1 MNQFKSQFWWGDYLH
16 LIRPG
21 YWIKNVFVA
30 PGILLAFYFVPGL
43 DLAKQWL
50 SIVLALISACLVA
63 SSNYVINEI
72 LDAPGDAHHPD
83 KKTRPIASGRIGVG
97 GAYVLWLVLAVLGLA
112 LAALVNKG
120 LLASCALL
128 WVMGLTYNV
137 PPVRLKDVPY
147 GDVLSESVNNPIR
160 MAIGWYAMGVSTA
173 PTLSVLL
180 AYWMFGAFLM
190 AIKRYAELRHLGDA
204 AVAGAYRKSF
214 RWYNEE
220 RLLVSILFY
229 AALFGMFSGVFISRY
244 RIELTL
250 AIPFVGLAMA
260 SYFRIGFK
268 PHSPAM
274 NPERL
279 WRYRSIMVPALF
291 AFVVCGVLLFVNVAP
306 LSQLFAPRYAPVA
319 FP

>member
-1 MNQFKSQFWWGDYLH
+1 MSANRAGGIADYIA

-30 PGILLAFYFVPGL
+30 PGILLAFYFAPGL
-43 DLAKQWL
+43 SLRDQWL
-50 SIVLALISACLVA
+50 DILLALVSACLTA

-72 LDAPGDAHHPD
+72 LDAPGDARHPD
-83 KKTRPIASGRIGVG
+83 KRFRPIPSGRVQIPL
-97 GAYVLWLVLAVLGLA
+97 AYSLWAALAVLGFA
-112 LAALVNKG
+112 CAALVNTG
-120 LLASCALL
+120 LLVSCLLL
-128 WVMGLTYNV
+128 WVMGLGYNV
-137 PPVRLKDVPY
+137 PPVRLKDLPY

-160 MAIGWYAMGVSTA
+160 MAIGWYAMGLTTP

-190 AIKRYAELRHLGDA
+190 AIKRFAELRHIGDA
-204 AVAGAYRKSF
+204 ETAGAYRKSF

-244 RIELTL
+244 RIELVF
-250 AIPFVGLAMA
+250 AIPFVAAAMA
-260 SYFRIGFK
+260 AYFRIGFK

-274 NPERL
+274 NPETL
-279 WRYRSIMVPALF
+279 WSCRGIMIPALL
-291 AFVVCGVLLFVNVAP
+291 AFVICSVLLFVDIP
-306 LSQLFAPRYAPVA
+306 GLGETFSPRFAPRAIP
-319 FP
+319 

>member
-1 MNQFKSQFWWGDYLH
+1 MRDTDKPPNWMDYLR

-30 PGILLAFYFVPGL
+30 PGILLAFYFSPGL
-43 DLAKQWL
+43 DVWSQWTGILIALA
-50 SIVLALISACLVA
+50 STCLVA
-63 SSNYVINEI
+63 SSNYVLNEI

-83 KKTRPIASGRIGVG
+83 KKHRPIPSGRIGVG
-97 GAYVLWLVLAVLGLA
+97 GAYVLWAVLA
-112 LAALVNKG
+112 LAGFGLATLVNTG

-128 WVMGLTYNV
+128 WIMGLAYNV
-137 PPVRLKDVPY
+137 PPVRLKDIPY

-160 MAIGWYAMGVSTA
+160 MAIGWYAMGLTTT

-190 AIKRYAELRHLGDA
+190 AIKRYAELRHIGDA

-244 RIELTL
+244 RIELVL

-274 NPERL
+274 NPEHL
-279 WRYRSIMVPALF
+279 WRYASIMVPALLAF
-291 AFVVCGVLLFVNVAP
+291 AVCGALLFVDASP
-306 LSQLFAPRYAPVA
+306 LSSLFAPRYTPSAIP
-319 FP
+319 